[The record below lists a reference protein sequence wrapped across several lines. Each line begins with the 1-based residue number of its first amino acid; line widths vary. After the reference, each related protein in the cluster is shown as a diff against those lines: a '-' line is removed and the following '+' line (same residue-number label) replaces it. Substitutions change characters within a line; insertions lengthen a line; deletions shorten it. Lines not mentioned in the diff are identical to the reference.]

1 MIHFLIDVVKDTAT
15 MLSNNLKMMRSEP
28 KYFKPALNAAAY
40 KTQLLEVYRREC
52 IEIPPVRTRNGER
65 VIIYRMPAWDPDQVL
80 LENIFKTRQMI
91 LLA

>member
-1 MIHFLIDVVKDTAT
+1 MIDCYVQDTAA

-40 KTQLLEVYRREC
+40 KAQLLEVYRREC

-80 LENIFKTRQMI
+80 MENLFKNS
-91 LLA
+91 AK